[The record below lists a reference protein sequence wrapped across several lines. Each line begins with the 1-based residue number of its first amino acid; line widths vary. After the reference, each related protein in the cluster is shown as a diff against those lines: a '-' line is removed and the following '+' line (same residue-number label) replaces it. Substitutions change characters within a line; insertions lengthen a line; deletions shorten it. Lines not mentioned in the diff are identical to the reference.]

1 MPLTYRHIQGRADFQ
16 PLLDHVIQ
24 ETKGLLPP
32 KAGEWPAIE
41 SIVMQL
47 DAIRRWTAN
56 NRDPTLSERKS
67 ISLGKLVVRE
77 FEPTPD
83 KDIALLNEQLLDLAD
98 YVKRWL
104 TDQEMAAFD
113 TDDLMSDFYEWE
125 Q

>member
-1 MPLTYRHIQGRADFQ
+1 MPLTYRHIQGRADFR

-24 ETKGLLPP
+24 ETRKLLPGV
-32 KAGEWPAIE
+32 GEWPAIE

-56 NRDPTLSERKS
+56 NRDPTLDERKS
-67 ISLGKLVVRE
+67 ISLGKLVARE
-77 FEPTPD
+77 LEPAPD

-104 TDQEMAAFD
+104 TDQETAAFD
-113 TDDLMSDFYEWE
+113 TDDPLSDFYEWE
-125 Q
+125 R

>member
-1 MPLTYRHIQGRADFQ
+1 MPLTYRHIQGRDDFR

-24 ETKGLLPP
+24 ETKKLLLS
-32 KAGEWPAIE
+32 KVDDWPAIE
-41 SIVMQL
+41 SIIMQL

-56 NRDPTLSERKS
+56 NRDPTLDERKS
-67 ISLGKLVVRE
+67 VNLGKLVARE
-77 FEPTPD
+77 FEPAPD
-83 KDIALLNEQLLDLAD
+83 KNIALLNEQLLDLAD

-104 TDQEMAAFD
+104 TDQELAVFD